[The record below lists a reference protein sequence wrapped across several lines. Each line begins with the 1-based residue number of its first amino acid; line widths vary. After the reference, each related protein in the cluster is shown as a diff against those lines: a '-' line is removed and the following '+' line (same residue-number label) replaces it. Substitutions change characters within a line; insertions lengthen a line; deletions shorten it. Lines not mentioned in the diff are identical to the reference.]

1 MKKIISFFLCALM
14 LAAMF
19 CMPASAANELAKGY
33 DAAKDGELLYDV
45 VFNAKDGVFAPD
57 VFSKAKECTVQASAD
72 GKTVTLT
79 HESGANG
86 RYWWGGEIAGLEIG
100 AGKSYTLRGKVQ
112 ISGINSGVYIN
123 YPNDGKTI
131 DNLYGF
137 YGGRQDNNDMSLAK
151 GGKKATGSVKK
162 EDGSLLCD
170 GSAYAKYD
178 FKAAQAA
185 NADGFAEFAIVVE
198 GYDFSVYFNGVLFDK
213 HIGTADEF
221 ATSNKLGIAFYVYNK
236 DAGIVA
242 KDFKLYKGVKLGAD
256 SGSTGGTTGGSTGS
270 PSTGDNRAVIVMIV
284 AAVAIM
290 GTGITFKAVRKD
302 N

>member
-1 MKKIISFFLCALM
+1 MKKIISVFLCALM

-57 VFSKAKECTVQASAD
+57 VIVKDKECTIDTSAD
-72 GKTVTLT
+72 GKTLTLT
-79 HESGANG
+79 HESATKGKF
-86 RYWWGGEIAGLEIG
+86 WWGGEFKGLEIG
-100 AGKSYTLRGKVQ
+100 EGKSYTLTGKVQ
-112 ISGINSGVYIN
+112 VVGINAGVYFN
-123 YPNDGKTI
+123 YPTDGKTI
-131 DNLYGF
+131 GSLYGW
-137 YGGRQDNNDMSLAK
+137 YGGRQDNQDMALAMG
-151 GGKKATGSVKK
+151 GGKCKGTVTKD
-162 EDGSLLCD
+162 DGSLLCD
-170 GSAYAKYD
+170 GSKYAKYD
-178 FKAAQAA
+178 FKAAQDA
-185 NADGFAEFAIVVE
+185 NADGFAEFKIVVE
-198 GYDFSVYFNGVLFDK
+198 GYNFSVYFNGVLFDK
-213 HIGTADEF
+213 HVGTAEEF
-221 ATSNKLGIAFYVYNK
+221 ANSGKLGITFYVYNK

-270 PSTGDNRAVIVMIV
+270 PSTGDNRTVIVMIV